1 MKATTKIILNS
12 IIAGALVF
20 IGAASAELQDHG
32 FNEPQELL
40 LGVCLGFG
48 AGLIIFLT
56 KMQTF
61 LTSDKKGEVHLLEF
75 V

>member
-1 MKATTKIILNS
+1 MKATTKIVLNS

-20 IGAASAELQDHG
+20 LGAASVELQDHG
-32 FNEPQELL
+32 FNDPSELL

-56 KMQTF
+56 KMQSF
-61 LTSDKKGEVHLLEF
+61 LAPDKKGEIHLLEF